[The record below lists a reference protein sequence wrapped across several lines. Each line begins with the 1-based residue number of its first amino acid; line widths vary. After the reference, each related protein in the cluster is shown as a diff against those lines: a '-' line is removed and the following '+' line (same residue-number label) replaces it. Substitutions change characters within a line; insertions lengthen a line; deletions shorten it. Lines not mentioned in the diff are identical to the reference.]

1 MFMPY
6 SEAKA
11 VEMAPGVQR
20 KVLAYDEDMMV
31 VEFTFDAGVKL
42 PLHTHPHKQASC
54 VIQGKLEFTLGDEK
68 FVLSSGDT
76 LTIASDIPHGVEPL
90 EPSVVID
97 VFSPMRKEFV

>member
-6 SEAKA
+6 NNAKSVA
-11 VEMAPGVQR
+11 ASPGVQR

-31 VEFTFDAGVKL
+31 VEFTFDADVKL
-42 PLHTHPHKQASC
+42 PLHTHPHKQASY
-54 VIQGKLEFTLGDEK
+54 VLQGKLEFTLGEEK
-68 FVLSSGDT
+68 FIMCKGDT
-76 LTIASDIPHGVEPL
+76 LTIPPDIPHGAEPL